1 MEIPAKLSSR
11 REESMK
17 QRRRISPFMAA
28 AGMLIAMSSA
38 AVSGEPEKESAAA
51 GRILF
56 LDLKAG
62 RVVSANPDGADLKV
76 LLEGH
81 RTGMDGVA
89 VDAAAR
95 HIFWTNMGRMK
106 ENDGSIERMDFDGR
120 NLTTVVPAGG
130 TFTPKQLKLD
140 KKNGKLYRSDREGM
154 RVMRSNLD
162 GSGIETLIETGR
174 GDAERLDSR
183 NWCVGIAV
191 DAERNKI
198 YWTQKGGDN
207 ANVGSIRRAN
217 IEIPR
222 GQDAAH
228 RSDIEVL
235 FSGLPEPIDIDLDLS
250 KRTVYWTDRGDPPR
264 GNTVNRAPMD
274 SPANPE
280 ILVSGLHEGIGIA
293 LDLKGGRMYF
303 TDLGGSVYRAN
314 LDGSDKRV
322 LVAGQGSLTGI
333 AYVELR

>member
-1 MEIPAKLSSR
+1 MEILAKLAR
-11 REESMK
+11 LL
-17 QRRRISPFMAA
+17 IAA
-28 AGMLIAMSSA
+28 STLIAMGPA
-38 AVSGEPEKESAAA
+38 AAPGEPEKGSAAN

-62 RVVSANPDGADLKV
+62 RVLSANPDGGDLKV

-81 RTGMDGVA
+81 KTGMDGIA
-89 VDAAAR
+89 VDAESH

-106 ENDGSIERMDFDGR
+106 VDDGSIERMDLDGS
-120 NLTTVVPAGG
+120 NLTTLVPAGG
-130 TFTPKQLKLD
+130 AFTPKQLRLD
-140 KKNGKLYRSDREGM
+140 RRNGKLYWSDREGM

-162 GSGIETLIETGR
+162 GSGVETLVETGR
-174 GDAERLDSR
+174 TDAERLDAR

-191 DAERNKI
+191 DLERGKI

-207 ANVGSIRRAN
+207 AGAGSIRRAN
-217 IEIPR
+217 LEIPA
-222 GQDAAH
+222 GQDAGS

-235 FSGLPEPIDIDLDLS
+235 LSALPEPIDLDLDLS
-250 KRTVYWTDRGDPPR
+250 KRMMYWTDRGDPPR

-274 SPANPE
+274 SAADPE

-293 LDLKGGRMYF
+293 LDVKGGRMFF

-314 LDGSDKRV
+314 LDGSDKKV
-322 LVAGQGSLTGI
+322 LLTGQGTLTGI